1 MTEHTPGPWT
11 TVGRAIGGAK
21 VGIARDEH
29 NPQPFA
35 TVHGS
40 GSDDGDKIADANSRL
55 IASAPNLLAALQR
68 LNVSYY
74 PFKKRKGE
82 SSMEASIRW
91 SDEQHKAHDAARTAI
106 AKATGESQ

>member
-1 MTEHTPGPWT
+1 MTKHTPGPWT

-55 IASAPNLLAALQR
+55 IASAPDLLGTLVAVQKCLDGHSIITHRVRLQ
-68 LNVSYY
+68 
-74 PFKKRKGE
+74 
-82 SSMEASIRW
+82 IR
-91 SDEQHKAHDAARTAI
+91 DAI
-106 AKATGESQ
+106 AKAGG